1 MQLCQPANLCAH
13 ESHVTTKIVLLDQ
26 GATLLIDT
34 KVVVSVQPQFE
45 VEMLQVEIF
54 RYKKTCFCLEQ

>member
-13 ESHVTTKIVLLDQ
+13 ESLVTTKIVLLDQ

-45 VEMLQVEIF
+45 VEMLQ
-54 RYKKTCFCLEQ
+54 L